1 MVSANKGNCR
11 NANNVTG
18 RQATNSTGNTTHANC
33 LLSTIE
39 KLEPNATSIAV
50 MERKSVASPKTN
62 LFGNE
67 MASDTAKATNS
78 LSWRKIGFPVSLL
91 FPPGT
96 VRIAANMIVVIRNPS
111 PCLPEN
117 AEGFLAKIWST
128 VSPFGSR
135 SIASA
140 GFCIR
145 ICRVTSVQ
153 NGTNLHNVKSCFP
166 AFGDL
171 GSYCIWVKTDEF
183 ISFLPITLER
193 SLRDVRMDKNIS
205 VEVTEENRAMASDTA
220 KITNNL
226 SWRKIGF
233 PVPLLSP
240 PGTVRIAANMIV
252 VIRIL
257 VCSYAV
263 DEPEDLFL
271 AVNDSNV
278 ENTLALLIHLPYQIR
293 ISANKMENKLNVS

>member
-1 MVSANKGNCR
+1 MDKNISVE
-11 NANNVTG
+11 VTEEN
-18 RQATNSTGNTTHANC
+18 RA
-33 LLSTIE
+33 
-39 KLEPNATSIAV
+39 
-50 MERKSVASPKTN
+50 
-62 LFGNE
+62 
-67 MASDTAKATNS
+67 MASDTAKITNN
-78 LSWRKIGFPVSLL
+78 LSWRKIGFPVPLL
-91 FPPGT
+91 SPPGT
-96 VRIAANMIVVIRNPS
+96 VRIAANMIVVIRVATSMHDDAVPFIHFS
-111 PCLPEN
+111 PCFTRFLCCSVNSICGVCPPESFISLRSG
-117 AEGFLAKIWST
+117 EAKGCVIML
-128 VSPFGSR
+128 VSQCQVHWIHKPHQLFHKVNVVGS
-135 SIASA
+135 SS
-140 GFCIR
+140 
-145 ICRVTSVQ
+145 
-153 NGTNLHNVKSCFP
+153 NVKSCFP

-171 GSYCIWVKTDEF
+171 GSYSIWVKTDEF

-252 VIRIL
+252 VIRVATSMHDDAIL